1 MCGLVLRNSDIDH
14 CPEPCSVFMQCSTCL
29 KHSHCGWCSMDSAN
43 ITGQGICTEGSL
55 EAPTEHPA
63 GGTCEMIYYE
73 QFSHTEPR
81 KAIF

>member
-1 MCGLVLRNSDIDH
+1 
-14 CPEPCSVFMQCSTCL
+14 
-29 KHSHCGWCSMDSAN
+29 MDSAN